1 MLRRIHDK
9 KPLIHHLTNTVTI
22 NDCANM
28 TLALGGSPVM
38 AEDLLEVEEMVG
50 LADAVVI
57 NTGTINPDMRKAQ
70 LLAGKTANRLGK
82 TVILDPV
89 GAGATTLRTDFMKQ
103 LMEEITFT
111 VIKGNASEIK
121 TLLGQAARTKGVDVA
136 EGESLDLQSVHAFAS
151 QTKQVIV
158 VTGPVDFV
166 TDGVRQRHLDV
177 GTKRLGQVTGTGCM
191 TASLIATFLGAGY
204 DHFDAAVFG
213 TYAMGKAG
221 EAAGDRPGIGSF
233 RTGLFDAVSLMTEE
247 SLPEVQMNEQ

>member
-1 MLRRIHDK
+1 MLPIIHDK

-38 AEDLLEVEEMVG
+38 AEDVLEVEEMVG

-57 NTGTINPDMRKAQ
+57 NTGTLHPAIREAQ

-82 TVILDPV
+82 PIILDPV
-89 GAGATTLRTDFMKQ
+89 GTGATTLRTNFINE
-103 LMEEITFT
+103 LMHDIQFT

-121 TLLGQAARTKGVDVA
+121 TLLGQATTTKGVDVA
-136 EGESLDLQSVHAFAS
+136 EGESLDLQAVHTFAA

-158 VTGPVDFV
+158 VTGPIDYV
-166 TDGVRQRHLDV
+166 TDGSRQCRLDV

-204 DHFDAAVFG
+204 DRFEAAVYG
-213 TYAMGKAG
+213 TYLMGKAG
-221 EAAGDRPGIGSF
+221 ELADRQAGIGDF
-233 RTGLFDAVSLMTEE
+233 RTGLFNAVSLMTEE
-247 SLPEVQMNEQ
+247 MLQEVQIDGN